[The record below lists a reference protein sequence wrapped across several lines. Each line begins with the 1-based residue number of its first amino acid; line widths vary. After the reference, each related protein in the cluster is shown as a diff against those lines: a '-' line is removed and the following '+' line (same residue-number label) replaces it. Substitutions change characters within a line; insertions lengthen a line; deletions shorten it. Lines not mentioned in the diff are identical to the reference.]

1 MVGDPVRLLSEMRT
15 AQRALVV
22 VADQGVEGSAATGV
36 PLTEKSPG
44 GVAHDLEAGRD
55 AVHGAAEAEG
65 RRRRPDP
72 LLVVTAELWAWFDAD
87 PSRRRRELLKRLQAE
102 PGQLRSAA
110 ADAPAPRLKV
120 WPGEMAQALV
130 FT

>member
-1 MVGDPVRLLSEMRT
+1 MRST
-15 AQRALVV
+15 AQPKLKG
-22 VADQGVEGSAATGV
+22 D
-36 PLTEKSPG
+36 
-44 GVAHDLEAGRD
+44 
-55 AVHGAAEAEG
+55 
-65 RRRRPDP
+65 RRRPDP

-87 PSRRRRELLKRLQAE
+87 PSRTRRELLKRLQAE